1 MDTIFHEEGGRGV
14 LRGRKLRE
22 GRGRGLGEKRIKGF
36 EIISQTSNRFLKVQG
51 DKVIVLS

>member
-1 MDTIFHEEGGRGV
+1 MRRGGRGV

-51 DKVIVLS
+51 DKGIVLS